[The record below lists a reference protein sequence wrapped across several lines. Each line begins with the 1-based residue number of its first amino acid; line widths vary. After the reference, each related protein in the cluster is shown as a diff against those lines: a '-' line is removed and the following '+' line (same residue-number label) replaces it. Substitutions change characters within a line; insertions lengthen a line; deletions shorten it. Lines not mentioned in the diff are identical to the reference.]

1 MRRIAALAAILATG
15 IAVPATAGTAPLER
29 DPVTERVK
37 VLDDSFAPT
46 YLKIRKDDRVKYAW
60 SDENINT
67 HNVTLMNGPKGVKK
81 GCPKKGPDAYSKRIS
96 ICNKSGNGRSDIKFK
111 KRFDVRGTY
120 EFVCTL
126 HFTEM
131 TMTVRVGR

>member
-1 MRRIAALAAILATG
+1 MRRIAALTAILAAG
-15 IAVPATAGTAPLER
+15 IAVPATAGPTLER

-37 VLDDSFAPT
+37 VGDNYFAPASV
-46 YLKIRKDDRVKYAW
+46 KIRKDDRIKW
-60 SDENINT
+60 KWLEDNIES
-67 HNVTLMNGPKGVKK
+67 HNVTLTDGPKGVKK
-81 GCPKKGPDAYSKRIS
+81 GCPRKGPDAYSSRIS
-96 ICNKSGNGRSDIKFK
+96 ICNKSATGTTDIKFK

-126 HFTEM
+126 HFSEM